1 MSAETPSPEL
11 ESQRLQRRLERE
23 RAARREA
30 EALTEQGLR
39 TLYERQRDL
48 ELLQSIAV
56 AANGATSI
64 NGVFEIALEQICTYT
79 GWPAGHAYLVSDGNP
94 DAIEPTGLW
103 RLQTFGQFEALRR
116 VTDGCTLRRG
126 EGLPGR
132 VVASGNPVWVPDVER
147 DDNFPRARQGV
158 NIGVRSTFG
167 FPVFAGS
174 EPVAVLEFFSTEPS
188 EPNVRWLDLFASVGV
203 QLGLVIARQRAVAAL
218 ELERS
223 QLAEHV
229 AQRTA
234 QLESANQELSKAA
247 RLKDEFLAAM
257 SHELRT
263 PMNAV
268 IGFAELLQDGTFGPL
283 NEEQVRG
290 TESILESGRHLLALI
305 NDILDLAKIEAGK
318 QELDREALRVAS
330 ACEGSLVFVKQLAT
344 QKRIVL
350 ETKFDPAVRSIKAD
364 SRRFKQI
371 LVNLLSNAVKFT
383 PEGGRVGVEVRGI
396 ADAGMAE
403 FIVWDTGPGISPE
416 NQERLFKPFVQLDSK
431 LARAHNGTGLGLALV
446 GRLAALHGGGVRLES
461 EVGKG
466 SRFIVTLPWNDGS
479 TTLVNKGVSGGTA
492 GVVSGVRADAKVGA
506 RILYAE
512 DTPVNRRLLSAFL
525 ISRGFDVTLAE
536 SGTQA
541 IALARENP
549 PDIILMDVQMPGMDG
564 LEATRHIKADPRT
577 ATVPVI
583 ALTAMAMEGDRE
595 LCLTSG
601 VDAYLSK
608 PVDFAA
614 LHELLLALLESR
626 PRAVSSTLQP

>member
-1 MSAETPSPEL
+1 MPTEPSTPEAEV
-11 ESQRLQRRLERE
+11 QRLQRRLERE
-23 RAARREA
+23 RTARLEA
-30 EALTEQGLR
+30 ESLTEQGLR

-48 ELLQSIAV
+48 ELLQNVAV
-56 AANGATSI
+56 AANSATSI
-64 NGVFEIALEQICTYT
+64 NGVFENALEQICTYT
-79 GWPAGHAYLVSDGNP
+79 AWPAGHVYLVAEDDSGLV
-94 DAIEPTGLW
+94 EPTGLW
-103 RLQTFGQFEALRR
+103 RLQSFGQFETLRR
-116 VTDGCTLRRG
+116 ATEGCTLRTG

-132 VVASGNPVWVPDVER
+132 VIASGNPVWITDVER
-147 DDNFPRARQGV
+147 DPNYPRARQGV
-158 NIGVRSTFG
+158 NLGVRSTFA
-167 FPVFAGS
+167 FPVFAS
-174 EPVAVLEFFSTEPS
+174 STPVAVLEFFSTEPS
-188 EPNVRWLDLFASVGV
+188 EPNTRWLELFASVGV

-283 NEEQVRG
+283 NEDQARG
-290 TESILESGRHLLALI
+290 TQSILESGRHLLSLI

-318 QELDREALRVAS
+318 QELDKDTLRVAD
-330 ACEGSLVFVKQLAT
+330 ACESSLVFVKQMAT
-344 QKRIVL
+344 QKRITL
-350 ETKFDPAVRSIKAD
+350 ETKFDPAVQSIKAD

-383 PEGGRVGVEVRGI
+383 PNGGRVGVEVRAV

-466 SRFIVTLPWNDGS
+466 SRFIVTLPWHDGS
-479 TTLVNKGVSGGTA
+479 TTITRKSATVVAGTELGG
-492 GVVSGVRADAKVGA
+492 GRPKVGA

-525 ISRGFDVTLAE
+525 ISRGFDVVLAE
-536 SGTQA
+536 SGSQA
-541 IALARENP
+541 IALAHENP
-549 PDIILMDVQMPGMDG
+549 PDVILMDVQMPGMDG

-577 ATVPVI
+577 ASIPVI

-614 LHELLLALLESR
+614 LHELLLKLLESR
-626 PRAVSSTLQP
+626 ARAASQLLQP